1 MITSHGTSLNLGV
14 VLRLFNL
21 VAWFVMPVQSALIGI
36 FLLWAVMSI
45 SVTRLQINLIE
56 AARPLLTIEVSATGP
71 SILVGPSA
79 AAPSSQLTRPQS
91 GHHMPN
97 PSSRVELRTFTDA
110 VTSGP

>member
-1 MITSHGTSLNLGV
+1 
-14 VLRLFNL
+14 
-21 VAWFVMPVQSALIGI
+21 
-36 FLLWAVMSI
+36 MSI

-110 VTSGP
+110 FTGMVYTPSSLSLPITTGSQP